1 MKKSL
6 LFFTLIFL
14 VTKCSSQT
22 LLMMKHVNKNGM
34 DVSWKIEEEHLLI
47 SVSAPSTGWVAVG
60 FNTTDDLAGTNLIMA
75 AVAGSDVILSDRYIL
90 APGKHS
96 PVTELGGTEAAIVV
110 SGNENPVG
118 TAITFRLPLLAQG
131 KFHFDL
137 SPGRSFHLLMAYSR
151 EDDFMHHSVMRTSV
165 EIII

>member
-75 AVAGSDVILSDRYIL
+75 AVVGSDVILSDRYIL
-90 APGKHS
+90 APGKHN
-96 PVTELGGTEAAIVV
+96 PVAELGGTPAAIVV
-110 SGNENPVG
+110 SGSENPAG
-118 TAITFRLPLLAQG
+118 TAITFKLPLLAQD
-131 KFHFDL
+131 KLHFDL